1 MQIAT
6 ALAQPL
12 SIHRHCMQQLIHE
25 SLVFDQ
31 ANCQG
36 FLAGSGTLIES
47 NSRSATAAK
56 TSLIGVYLKTDAQG
70 EADHRQAALL
80 QQQFVK
86 ATGREPS
93 FYLLLECSHKGRTEA
108 WPFADAALTQALDLD
123 MLEDGDLYPVAT
135 SR

>member
-1 MQIAT
+1 
-6 ALAQPL
+6 
-12 SIHRHCMQQLIHE
+12 MQQLIHE
-25 SLVFDQ
+25 SLIFDQ
-31 ANCQG
+31 ANCRG
-36 FLAGSGTLIES
+36 FLTGSGRLIES
-47 NSRSATAAK
+47 NRRSATAADD
-56 TSLIGVYLKTDAQG
+56 SYMGVYLKTDSQG
-70 EADHRQAALL
+70 VADRRQATLL
-80 QQQFVK
+80 QQLFVK